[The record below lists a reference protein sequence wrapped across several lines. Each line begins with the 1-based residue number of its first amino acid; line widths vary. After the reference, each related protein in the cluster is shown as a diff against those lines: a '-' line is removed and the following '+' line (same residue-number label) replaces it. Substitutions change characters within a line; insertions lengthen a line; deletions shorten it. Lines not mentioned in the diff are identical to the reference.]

1 MNFVAKMRFI
11 IYNDDVIYDGMVIKM
26 WIAIGILA
34 FLAFLITILLLLP
47 VSVIINNDKDGELQF
62 KIKVLFITFGG
73 KSKKKGSFSDTIKSI
88 SKIGNPKKTDD
99 KSDDEPQKLWETV
112 KHTCKLLKDVFKELV
127 RILKYCTV
135 KKFFLG
141 IVCAEETAADTAISY
156 GRCCAVVYP
165 LSSFVRTIMR
175 VHKKSQ
181 QIDVS
186 CDFTSGKSRFNYSFI
201 ISVKLCHVLAALL
214 RIAIKLARRNASSQD
229 PKKDSTEKKSA

>member
-1 MNFVAKMRFI
+1 
-11 IYNDDVIYDGMVIKM
+11 M

-34 FLAFLITILLLLP
+34 SLAFLIIVLLLLP
-47 VSVIINNDKDGELQF
+47 VCVIINNDSNGELQF

-73 KSKKKGSFSDTIKSI
+73 KSKKKSSFSDTIKSI
-88 SKIGNPKKTDD
+88 SKIGSPKKTDD
-99 KSDDEPQKLWETV
+99 KAAEEPQKLWETV

-141 IVCAEETAADTAISY
+141 IVCAEKTAADTAISY

-165 LSSFVRTIMR
+165 LSSFVETIMK

-186 CDFTSGKSRFNYSFI
+186 CDFTSGKGSFDYSFI
-201 ISVKLCHVLAALL
+201 ISVRLCHVLSALL

-229 PKKDSTEKKSA
+229 LEENSTEKKSA